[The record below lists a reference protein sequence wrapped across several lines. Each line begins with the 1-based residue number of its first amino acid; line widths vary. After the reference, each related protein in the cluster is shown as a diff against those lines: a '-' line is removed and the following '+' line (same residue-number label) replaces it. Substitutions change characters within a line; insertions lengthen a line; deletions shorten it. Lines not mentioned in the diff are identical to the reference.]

1 MDRLHLDPSSQ
12 SQQPR
17 SERAE
22 KRERSPRRGPLK
34 FPQGGV
40 YGVAMAPV
48 LEQVEDALSIARAIE
63 RRLDT
68 MQTQLNELEAEL
80 DDPYMFPLARL
91 GQSPHDTRPLAA

>member
-12 SQQPR
+12 PQQPR
-17 SERAE
+17 HDRA
-22 KRERSPRRGPLK
+22 KPGDRPQRREPLK

-40 YGVAMAPV
+40 FGLSMAPV

-68 MQTQLNELEAEL
+68 MQEQLNELEAEL
-80 DDPYMFPLARL
+80 DDPYVFPLARL